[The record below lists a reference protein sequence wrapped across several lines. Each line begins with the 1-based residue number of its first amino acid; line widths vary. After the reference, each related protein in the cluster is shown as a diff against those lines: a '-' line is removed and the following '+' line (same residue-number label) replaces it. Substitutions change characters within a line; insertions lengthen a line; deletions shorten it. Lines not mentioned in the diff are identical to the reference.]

1 VFLIQLE
8 TQKFVVFTL
17 PHLKTP
23 ILDRSM
29 DYLLLPLLSF
39 GVGIIVGLTGI
50 GGASLITPM
59 LIFVFQVPPSV
70 AVSSDVVAAT
80 LMKVVGSV
88 KHYQQKTLDMQVVQW
103 LAFGSVPGSLFGVGI
118 LHLIRRN
125 GGSSLDYILLR
136 LLGVMILLV
145 TVLALVQLLLLTF
158 FPKFTLPEMPKFD
171 LKTNLGRF
179 QTITVGAVLGCLV
192 GLSSVSSGSMF
203 ALVLIGFFRLDARKL
218 VGTDISQAAILLFF
232 TSLGHLTLG
241 TVNWSLVIPIWIGS
255 VPGVLLGAKICQ
267 IAPQRP
273 LRFIIYTML
282 MMVSWK
288 LVYQA

>member
-1 VFLIQLE
+1 M
-8 TQKFVVFTL
+8 
-17 PHLKTP
+17 
-23 ILDRSM
+23 LDM
-29 DYLLLPLLSF
+29 NYLLLPLLSF

-59 LIFVFQVPPSV
+59 LIFIFQVPPSV

-80 LMKVVGSV
+80 LMKMVGSV

-118 LHLIRRN
+118 LHLIKRN
-125 GGSSLDYILLR
+125 GGGSSLDYILLR

-158 FPKFTLPEMPKFD
+158 FPKLMLPELPKFD
-171 LKTNLGRF
+171 LKTNFGRF
-179 QTITVGAVLGCLV
+179 LTMTIGAILGCLV
-192 GLSSVSSGSMF
+192 GLTSVSSGSMF

-241 TVNWSLVIPIWIGS
+241 TVNWSLVVPIWIGS

-273 LRFIIYTML
+273 LRFIIYTIL